1 MRLIIL
7 PILAA
12 TAVSEEEKRG
22 FSGFKPCRTS
32 GGGTEVPT
40 HCSVLNSIWCN
51 LVQELLLH
59 AGRL

>member
-12 TAVSEEEKRG
+12 TAVSKEGKRG
-22 FSGFKPCRTS
+22 ISGFKPCRTS
-32 GGGTEVPT
+32 GGRTEVLTPRFGAQF
-40 HCSVLNSIWCN
+40 N